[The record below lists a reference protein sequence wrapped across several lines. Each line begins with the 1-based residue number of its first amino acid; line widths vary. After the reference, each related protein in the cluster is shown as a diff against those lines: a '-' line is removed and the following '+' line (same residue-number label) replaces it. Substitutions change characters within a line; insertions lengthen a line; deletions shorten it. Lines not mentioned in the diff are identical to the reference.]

1 MLDVAHLRFSE
12 SRARSRATES
22 PPLPPPVPDESM
34 QAVLGRRLRWLRV
47 ERGFS
52 RKTVAARLGLP
63 VTLVER
69 HERGMARLEAQQL
82 AAYARFY
89 CIRISF
95 LFRDPP
101 AAAAGA

>member
-1 MLDVAHLRFSE
+1 
-12 SRARSRATES
+12 
-22 PPLPPPVPDESM
+22 M

-52 RKTVAARLGLP
+52 RKTVAARLRLP

-89 CIRISF
+89 GIRISF